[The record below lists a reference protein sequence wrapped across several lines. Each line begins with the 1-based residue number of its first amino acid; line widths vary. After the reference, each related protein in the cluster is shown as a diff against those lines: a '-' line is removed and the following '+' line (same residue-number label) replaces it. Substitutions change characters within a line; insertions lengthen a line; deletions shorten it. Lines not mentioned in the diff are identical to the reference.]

1 MRIFFIFFIIRFC
14 PTIPFLVIFS
24 MSAKLNRS
32 TLKKLLYFLT
42 MLTTLS
48 NYANLVFINALMNQ
62 YLPSKFLQIAD
73 LDKKRQ
79 PLLIRNFTNVSNETV
94 RLVVHEFLL
103 MILMFKFLRLL
114 RHIISHQYNK
124 RQLEKWIFYEIID
137 FGCA

>member
-1 MRIFFIFFIIRFC
+1 
-14 PTIPFLVIFS
+14 
-24 MSAKLNRS
+24 
-32 TLKKLLYFLT
+32 
-42 MLTTLS
+42 
-48 NYANLVFINALMNQ
+48 MNQ

>member
-1 MRIFFIFFIIRFC
+1 
-14 PTIPFLVIFS
+14 
-24 MSAKLNRS
+24 
-32 TLKKLLYFLT
+32 

-114 RHIISHQYNK
+114 RHIISHHYNK
-124 RQLEKWIFYEIID
+124 RLLEKWIFYEIID
-137 FGCA
+137 FGSAFDVFNHLKSSKFEFKKKSTAFRIIKNCN